1 MAAATAGGGGGPAG
15 RGRVPGC
22 RECGRGVEGWGGG
35 LGSRA
40 GACVEIRGG
49 HLDGGELRGGGFE
62 SVPLTER
69 NSEGVVPFRETT
81 CAVSGHADGA
91 ELHGGCFRVCYS
103 FRDSVKGG
111 QGQGLTEWEGAPSAA
126 DARAFCRRELEEAR
140 EFLRARHPAP
150 AGNDVAPPVAGG
162 RPRDGPADD
171 RLFARALAPEDAVG
185 LPKVVA

>member
-111 QGQGLTEWEGAPSAA
+111 QGQGLTEWEGLRLRPMREHSAVENW
-126 DARAFCRRELEEAR
+126 RRR
-140 EFLRARHPAP
+140 
-150 AGNDVAPPVAGG
+150 GNSYVHGTQLPPGMT
-162 RPRDGPADD
+162 
-171 RLFARALAPEDAVG
+171 
-185 LPKVVA
+185 